1 MQDRQS
7 PANDD
12 RPQQVGD
19 GFIAD
24 LDGAEQRPA
33 DDSLRLGE
41 SADHEGQDDGALE
54 LGEGIATTATA
65 DASDYATNAGTD
77 GNDDGSACSDG
88 ANAWSGS
95 RHIFFSSIHWRH
107 CRRSGKRGTGSMGTL
122 GRRR

>member
-65 DASDYATNAGTD
+65 DASDYATDAGTD
-77 GNDDGSACSDG
+77 GDDDCG
-88 ANAWSGS
+88 ARGNATSPWCGLHCWFLVGY
-95 RHIFFSSIHWRH
+95 RGKP
-107 CRRSGKRGTGSMGTL
+107 CRRGCALCSGY
-122 GRRR
+122 RRARS